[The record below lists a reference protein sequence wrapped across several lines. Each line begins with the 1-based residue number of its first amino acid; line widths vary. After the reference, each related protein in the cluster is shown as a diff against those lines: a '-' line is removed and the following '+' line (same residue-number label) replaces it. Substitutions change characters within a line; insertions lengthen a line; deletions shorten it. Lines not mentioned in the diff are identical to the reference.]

1 MFVFILCQFRVA
13 LSTTH
18 EDVSCNNGINGS
30 ITVSRI
36 NNGHEPYSYN
46 WSNNQTGETAIN
58 LAAWNYM
65 VTVTDDL
72 KLDRPVFEV
81 MRILGSSLLVQ
92 DSLSEL
98 FKQNDAKVLED
109 GQLELDFLC

>member
-1 MFVFILCQFRVA
+1 MTIIK
-13 LSTTH
+13 H
-18 EDVSCNNGINGS
+18 E
-30 ITVSRI
+30 
-36 NNGHEPYSYN
+36 
-46 WSNNQTGETAIN
+46 
-58 LAAWNYM
+58 
-65 VTVTDDL
+65 L

-98 FKQNDAKVLED
+98 FKQNDAEVLED